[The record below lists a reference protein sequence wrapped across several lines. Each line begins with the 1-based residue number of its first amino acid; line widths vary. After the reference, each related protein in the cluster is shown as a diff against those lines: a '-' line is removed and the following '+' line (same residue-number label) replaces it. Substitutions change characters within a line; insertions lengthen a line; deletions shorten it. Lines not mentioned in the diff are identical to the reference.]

1 MTVTAPTETN
11 FLYRLEFGEADV
23 VRFTNI
29 AENQIYDG
37 EEYAFIPI
45 DHTAPTFSGEAQ
57 DAEIDVLI
65 HERNTAADQFTLGP
79 PPYPVIVR
87 ILEYDRLTDTAEDYY
102 KGWVIRPSF
111 DLSGSVVGFHCK
123 SLFHFFERESFTDS
137 LSALSRYSIFDPR
150 SGVDIEAFRVTV
162 TVDTFN
168 DARDVITVTGITEAD
183 GWFRGGLIVAPDR
196 DMRTILEHETITG
209 GAKQL
214 TLNGAFP
221 EFTLATG
228 FTADIYPGDDL
239 QHGTW
244 VVKFGAET
252 GAGRAFGGWPYTPNV
267 DPAVKGVI

>member
-37 EEYAFIPI
+37 EEYTFISI

-102 KGWVIRPSF
+102 KGWIIRPSF

-168 DARDVITVTGITEAD
+168 DARDVITVTGISEAD

-267 DPAVKGVI
+267 DPAIKGVI

>member
-1 MTVTAPTETN
+1 MVTDPVELN
-11 FLYRLEFGEADV
+11 FLYRFEIGDNV
-23 VRFTNI
+23 VMRFTDI

-57 DAEIDVLI
+57 DAEIDVMI
-65 HERNTAADQFTLGP
+65 HERNAVADLFTLGP
-79 PPYPVIVR
+79 PPYPVVIR
-87 ILEYDRLTDTAEDYY
+87 ILEYDRLTDTTEDYY

-111 DLSGSVVGFHCK
+111 DLTGSVVGFRCK

-137 LSALSRYSIFDPR
+137 LSSLSRYSIFDPR

-183 GWFRGGLIVAPDR
+183 DWFTGGLIVAPDR
-196 DMRTILEHETITG
+196 DMRTILKHETVTG
-209 GAKQL
+209 NKQL

-244 VVKFGAET
+244 VVKFGAQT

-267 DPAVKGVI
+267 DPAVRGVI